1 MGETTGP
8 IDKINMGYV
17 IFNELS
23 YPFKSK
29 HEIEDGLR
37 YFVKAFAA
45 ASEMGLTQ
53 LRLHKN
59 IGDNLY
65 QLELAPGYLVS
76 HWLYSPSADTLTIQ
90 GPGGGD
96 RANDDI
102 KERFKEIL
110 TSAPLITENE
120 PIEKEE
126 NERSSFEISLDGKKY
141 KKAEGLGAAYLLD
154 TISISFLSI
163 LFWDTHHIDNLK
175 HYFLKEDGSDTVN
188 FVSVKHASTPEHMS
202 KHSEWIENKRIQS
215 LTDAKNLWE
224 RRDEF
229 FPHIVLCG
237 QVEQQL
243 KTIIGIRS
251 RYFNQIIDRLKRLDD
266 FAKEWTSGG
275 FSDKALKR
283 YGLNVSG
290 ESDQTMRKY
299 GRERRFRL
307 PKGKREYFEKHIK
320 TGELRFHFFPDIE
333 EHKIFV
339 GYIGPH
345 LRTVT
350 N

>member
-1 MGETTGP
+1 M
-8 IDKINMGYV
+8 DYV

-23 YPFKSK
+23 YPFKNK
-29 HEIEDGLR
+29 FEIENGLR
-37 YFVKAFAA
+37 NFVKTFAA

-53 LRLHKN
+53 LRLHKY

-76 HWLYSPSADTLTIQ
+76 TWLSSSSAEMTASRDL
-90 GPGGGD
+90 GSGD
-96 RANDDI
+96 PANDDL
-102 KERFKEIL
+102 KDRFKEIL

-126 NERSSFEISLDGKKY
+126 NERSSFEISLDGKEY

-154 TISISFLSI
+154 TIALSFLSI
-163 LFWDTHHIDNLK
+163 RFWDTHRIDHLK
-175 HYFLKEDGSDTVN
+175 HYFLREDGSDTVD
-188 FVSVKHASTPEHMS
+188 FVSVRHASTHEHML
-202 KHSEWIENKRIQS
+202 KHSDWIEKKRIQS
-215 LTDAKNLWE
+215 LTAARDLWE
-224 RRDEF
+224 RREEF
-229 FPHIVLCG
+229 FPHLILCG

-243 KTIIGIRS
+243 RTTIGIRS
-251 RYFNQIIDRLKRLDD
+251 RFFRQIIVHLKHLDN
-266 FAKEWTSGG
+266 FAKEWTIGG
-275 FSDKALKR
+275 FSDKTLKR

-290 ESDQTMRKY
+290 ESDQTMRRY

-307 PKGKREYFEKHIK
+307 PNGRREYFEKHIK

-333 EHKIFV
+333 EHKIYV

-350 N
+350 D